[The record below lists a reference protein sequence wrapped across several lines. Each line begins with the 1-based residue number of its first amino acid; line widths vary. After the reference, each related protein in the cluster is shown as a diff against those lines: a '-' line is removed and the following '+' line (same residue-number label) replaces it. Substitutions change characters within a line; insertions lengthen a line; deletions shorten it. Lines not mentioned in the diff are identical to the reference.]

1 MIPVVI
7 FQGDLLKSYYFLK
20 STIEIPVLVFT
31 NKSIGNR
38 EKECSDNP
46 VVKTDSFTDQ
56 EVCLSILTV
65 LLFLPLAHVIF

>member
-7 FQGDLLKSYYFLK
+7 FQDLLKSYYVLHK
-20 STIEIPVLVFT
+20 RTREIPVLVFI

-38 EKECSDNP
+38 EKECSDNA
-46 VVKTDSFTDQ
+46 VVKADSFTDQ

-65 LLFLPLAHVIF
+65 LLFLLLALVIF